1 MFNIHQDNRH
11 LDLYDVLN
19 NSYKPI
25 KEQDKFYSQHGYKL
39 DKELSDRFNSV
50 LYNPK
55 EKKMLYTVAGSRSLI
70 DWAINDPALAL
81 GLHKN
86 TLRYQTAKET
96 LEEAKK
102 KYHPAQTV
110 VAGHSLGS
118 RIASGIAGSKDKI
131 FTYNGGHSINNK
143 IRDNETAIR
152 VEGDA
157 VSALGSGNK
166 RMNTLKNNSWIKDP
180 YTSHGLHHLKNK
192 KIYI

>member
-86 TLRYQTAKET
+86 TLRYNTAKET

-102 KYHPAQTV
+102 KYQPAQTV